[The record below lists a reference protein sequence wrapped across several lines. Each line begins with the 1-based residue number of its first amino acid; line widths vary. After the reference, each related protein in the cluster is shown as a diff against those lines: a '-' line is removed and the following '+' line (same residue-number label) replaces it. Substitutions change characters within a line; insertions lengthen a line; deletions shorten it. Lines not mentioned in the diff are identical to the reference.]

1 MWEVGRCG
9 GGGWR
14 VEVAAEGR
22 VQTWDFKKN
31 NRPAGRTLINEL
43 RSGNRRTAQMK
54 GSANAPPALPR
65 MFSAPSAAAAAAAAD
80 PQGLGWGWEVATV
93 SKQHGGS
100 TGSLKTKRSPAH
112 RGTAQ
117 AALPRHSRSPVLSV
131 GGHCF
136 RNTENLVEAQ
146 RDSSRLFGSS

>member
-1 MWEVGRCG
+1 
-9 GGGWR
+9 
-14 VEVAAEGR
+14 
-22 VQTWDFKKN
+22 
-31 NRPAGRTLINEL
+31 
-43 RSGNRRTAQMK
+43 MK

-65 MFSAPSAAAAAAAAD
+65 MFSAPSAGAAD
-80 PQGLGWGWEVATV
+80 LQELGWGWGVATV
-93 SKQHGGS
+93 SQQHGGS

-117 AALPRHSRSPVLSV
+117 AVLPRHSRSPVLSV

-136 RNTENLVEAQ
+136 RNTESLVEAQ